1 MDDIMRLRT
10 ANTRRAHDASSDLH
24 LWIGVDYTD
33 GENIESRYFF
43 VDHQTRTILYASEQ
57 ADNFFGNSSRSMDH
71 LREFPVDDQNA
82 G

>member
-1 MDDIMRLRT
+1 MDDIMKLRT
-10 ANTRRAHDASSDLH
+10 ANSPRAHGTPSDLH

-71 LREFPVDDQNA
+71 LREFPFYGWNA